1 MRATVASVDDAAPTL
16 QVLHPQ
22 GRPSLPPD
30 PAEQALGALFDE
42 PRSRWVRA
50 NMVATLDGAATGA
63 DHRSGSIND
72 PADLR
77 VFRTLRARA
86 DIVLVG
92 AGTVRAEG
100 YRAPRTPEPLRAGR
114 RDRGQPDHPAL
125 AVLTA
130 SGDLPVALLTD
141 DPAPWVFTT
150 SDAAH
155 LDRLSDH
162 LPPERLHVHDGV
174 LPAAAALE
182 ALSAAGLGRILT
194 EGGPHL
200 LAELVTAGLVDE
212 LCLTWSPQLVGGSA
226 TRVLAGTAWLV
237 PPRQARLAHLLHA
250 DGVLLGR
257 WLLGPTDAG

>member
-1 MRATVASVDDAAPTL
+1 MRATVASVDDVAPTL
-16 QVLHPQ
+16 HVLHPQ

-30 PAEQALGALFDE
+30 PTEQALGELFDE

-50 NMVATLDGAATGA
+50 NMIATLDGAATGA

-86 DIVLVG
+86 DVVLVG

-100 YRAPRTPEPLRAGR
+100 YRTPQTPEPLRAGR

-130 SGDLPVALLTD
+130 SGDLPVALLAD

-155 LDRLSDH
+155 LDRLSLH

-174 LPAAAALE
+174 LEAATALE
-182 ALSAAGLGRILT
+182 TLSAAGLGRVLT

-200 LAELVTAGLVDE
+200 LGELVAAGLVDE

-226 TRVLAGTAWLV
+226 MRVLAGTAWLV
-237 PPRQARLAHLLHA
+237 PARPARLAHLLHA

-257 WLLGPTDAG
+257 WLLGPASAG